1 MAEKKGVGHAYNVD
15 FLNVVFA
22 ASSLFLFLSV
32 IWMVWDD
39 FARDWKNTQRR
50 FAQLEIQ
57 VTQANLQQAG
67 RNVDRNKLEQ
77 LRASE
82 VAARKNVSE
91 NQKKVDDLQSK
102 LRDADNR
109 LSRATTAQQTVKA
122 TYDEDRYDFES
133 SRLAD
138 PNSSATA
145 RKKQRAEDE
154 ARQLDEL
161 NLQMEKAQAE
171 KNDLQKQLGQYT
183 GQVAAIQKQID
194 EMTAEQTRLR
204 KRLDVIAPS
213 LTKDYFRNAPLLD
226 FMAPTLK
233 IQQIILPNVV
243 DDVNFIRVPKMDRC
257 QTCHL
262 AIDKKGY
269 EKYPQPFTTH
279 PDLDTYL
286 GGSSPHPIDKVGCT
300 VCHEGMGQSVSFRDA
315 AHMPSNEKQ
324 KEEWEKKYHWEEPH
338 LWDYPMLPV
347 KMTTANCA
355 KCHRQQ
361 VYVPKANAVNDK
373 GDVVGGLNLAYA
385 TYERAGCYACHKT
398 KGFDNMRKPGPILT
412 KIDSKLTPDWVKNWV
427 RNPRAVKPTT
437 WMPRF
442 FYNSNNSSP
451 EDAVRNEAEINGI
464 VSYLF
469 ANSEKHEF
477 AVKNPAHGDAK
488 NGEKIVKE
496 IGCQGCHVV
505 GEGSREASGPRRTFG
520 QPLENIG
527 NKTTYEWVYNWVRDP
542 KHYNPATFMPNL
554 RLTDAQVADVATYLI
569 GLKGASGD
577 AAKAQPDQKATDD
590 VLFDYLKAVLPVE
603 DAKAQLAKLNPQEK
617 QVELGR
623 RAINRY
629 GCFSCHDIKGFEKAQ
644 SIGTD
649 LSEEGSKLVT
659 RLDFAFITDIP
670 HTSKIG
676 WFRTK
681 LHDPRIFDKGRV
693 LTPLDKLRMPNFDL
707 TDEENDRLVTALM
720 SFQREIQPPAA
731 MPARSARTD
740 FLYDGRTLVHRR
752 NCVGCHIIEGDG
764 GDFVK
769 LVAEPSLGPP
779 MLTPEGAR
787 VQHDWL
793 YSFIRGPITIRP
805 WLAVRMPTFGLD
817 DQNINGVINY
827 FGGISNDMTPFET
840 HEMVRTA
847 SFDETTGKHLFE
859 LLKCQQ
865 CHVLGTIP
873 KDQPTSNLAPDL
885 RMAPERLQPDW
896 ILQWLRKPSD
906 ILPGT
911 RMPAFWADYPKSLYT
926 RQTPGFEWLPA
937 EFDGNAEAQIRVIR
951 DHLLTFRGGPSPK
964 PGAAK
969 VANE

>member
-1 MAEKKGVGHAYNVD
+1 MAEKKGVGHAYNID

-39 FARDWKNTQRR
+39 FDREWKNTQRR
-50 FAQLEIQ
+50 FAQLEYQ
-57 VTQANLQQAG
+57 VTQAQREQAV
-67 RNVDRNKLEQ
+67 RSVDRNKIAQLEAQRKAAEQ
-77 LRASE
+77 LIAQNK
-82 VAARKNVSE
+82 A
-91 NQKKVDDLQSK
+91 KVDELNAK
-102 LRDADNR
+102 LADADKN
-109 LSRATTAQQTVKA
+109 LFRATLDYNYMKA
-122 TYDEDRYDFES
+122 TYDQDRYDFEAT
-133 SRLAD
+133 RAAD
-138 PNSSATA
+138 PNSSAVA
-145 RKKQRAEDE
+145 RKQKTAEDE
-154 ARQLDEL
+154 ATRLNEL
-161 NLQMEKAQAE
+161 NLAMEKAIADKAE
-171 KNDLQKQLGQYT
+171 VQKQLGQYT
-183 GQVAAIQKQID
+183 GAAATAQKQIED
-194 EMTAEQTRLR
+194 MQTEQTRLS
-204 KRLDVIAPS
+204 KRLSVLAPS
-213 LTKDYFRNAPLLD
+213 ATKDYFRNAPLLD
-226 FMAPTLK
+226 FMAPTIK
-233 IQQIILPNVV
+233 VQQIILPNVV

-279 PDLDTYL
+279 PNLDTFL
-286 GGSSPHPIDKVGCT
+286 GGSSAHPIDKVGCT

-315 AHMPSNEKQ
+315 AHMPSNDQQ

-347 KMTTANCA
+347 KMTEASCV

-361 VYVPKANAVNDK
+361 VFVPHADN
-373 GDVVGGLNLAYA
+373 LTLAYA

-398 KGFDNMRKPGPILT
+398 KGFENVRKPGPILT
-412 KIDSKLTPDWVKNWV
+412 KIDSKLTPEWVKNWI

-442 FYNSNNSSP
+442 WYNSNNSGP
-451 EDAVRNEAEINGI
+451 EDVPRNEAEIGAI
-464 VSYLF
+464 AAYLF
-469 ANSEKHEF
+469 ANSEKHDF
-477 AVKNPAHGDAK
+477 AVKNPSHGDAK

-505 GEGSREASGPRRTFG
+505 GEGSREQVGPRRTFG

-542 KHYNPATFMPNL
+542 KHYNPATYMPNL
-554 RLTDAQVADVATYLI
+554 RLTDSQVADVATYLI
-569 GLKGASGD
+569 GLKGPAGD
-577 AAKAQPDQKATDD
+577 APKGQADQKVTDD
-590 VLFDYLKAVLPVE
+590 TLLDYLKAVLPFE
-603 DAKAQLAKLNPQEK
+603 EAKATLARMNAQER
-617 QVELGR
+617 QVELGKR
-623 RAINRY
+623 VINRY

-676 WFRTK
+676 WFKAK
-681 LHDPRIFDKGRV
+681 LHDPRLFDKGRV
-693 LTPLDKLRMPNFDL
+693 LPPLDKLRMPNFDL
-707 TDEENDRLVTALM
+707 TPLEIDRLTTAIM

-731 MPARSARTD
+731 LPVKNARTD
-740 FLYDGRTLVHRR
+740 FLYEGRTLVHRR

-764 GDFVK
+764 GDFLK
-769 LVAEPSLGPP
+769 LVADPSLGPP

-793 YSFIRGPITIRP
+793 YDFIRGPITIRP

-817 DQNINGVINY
+817 DPALNGVINY
-827 FGGISNDMTPFET
+827 FGSISNKMEPFQS
-840 HEMVRTA
+840 HDAIRTVSNDTSA
-847 SFDETTGKHLFE
+847 GKQLFE

-865 CHVLGTIP
+865 CHVLGAIP

-896 ILQWLRKPSD
+896 ILAWLKKPSD

-911 RMPAFWADYPKSLYT
+911 RMPAFWPDYPKTFYPQL
-926 RQTPGFEWLPA
+926 GGDA
-937 EFDGNAEAQIRVIR
+937 DVQIRAIR

-964 PGAAK
+964 AGAAK
-969 VANE
+969 TANDN